1 MSFKKKLRVTPSK
14 VLMYWDNYWAIMMN
28 HHNLFEFFFFWGLN
42 YIRIIIFLD
51 FGYLIYFFMI
61 CFSFDFINLC

>member
-28 HHNLFEFFFFWGLN
+28 HHNLFEFFFFLGFKLYKNNNFFGFW
-42 YIRIIIFLD
+42 IFN
-51 FGYLIYFFMI
+51 IFFYDL
-61 CFSFDFINLC
+61 F